1 MSRICQVLS
10 SLFFILLV
18 ILLAIFIFPQHKSIT
33 DLEKRFANVHV
44 YLDSHGSEHDGV
56 VASNS
61 ISHTSLNTEN
71 NKVRKQACD
80 NVIMFYTIYCM
91 FSLSVS
97 RQTMH

>member
-1 MSRICQVLS
+1 M
-10 SLFFILLV
+10 
-18 ILLAIFIFPQHKSIT
+18 AIFIFPQHKSIT

-80 NVIMFYTIYCM
+80 NVIMLYIVCFPCPSHVKLYTDNI
-91 FSLSVS
+91 LDIDLILG
-97 RQTMH
+97 